1 MLGLGL
7 HSAKSSL
14 ASAKKSYL
22 PAENTVAWYNEQSI
36 SSFSVYQYPD
46 TILDMSGNGYHLE
59 QPDATKRPQVYPVS
73 VLKGLLFTNDTLF
86 ESNHPVLRG
95 NTNFTIMYAGGNFQ
109 QYHTAIYIGD
119 DDVPD
124 NTSSFRLGKTSSAPH
139 RLRGIVGD
147 NANGAHDTN
156 IPFRF
161 NGFKDIVYAYKN
173 GTDSSD
179 IHLGMDNGA
188 VITDE
193 QFSISGLDLSF
204 GDGIGIGTNNP
215 DDPSLTGTGSG
226 WYIYE
231 ILIYDRMLTEDEFE
245 STRKYLRKKWNV

>member
-1 MLGLGL
+1 M
-7 HSAKSSL
+7 KSS
-14 ASAKKSYL
+14 L

-46 TILDMSGNGYHLE
+46 VISDMSGNGYDLE
-59 QPDATKRPQVYPVS
+59 QPDSGKRPQVYPVYNG
-73 VLKGLLFTNDTLF
+73 LNGLLFTNDTF
-86 ESNHPVLRG
+86 FNSDYPVLRN

-109 QYHTAIYIGD
+109 NYHTAIYIGD
-119 DDVPD
+119 NDVPD
-124 NTSSFRLGKTSSAPH
+124 NTSSFRLGRNSSAPH
-139 RLRGIVGD
+139 KLRGVVGD
-147 NANGAHDTN
+147 NANGSYDTN
-156 IPFRF
+156 ISFRF

-193 QFSISGLDLSF
+193 QFGISGLDLSF

-215 DDPSLTGTGSG
+215 DDPTLTGTGSG

-231 ILIYDRMLTEDEFE
+231 ILVYDRMLTEDEFE

>member
-7 HSAKSSL
+7 HSAKSS
-14 ASAKKSYL
+14 SATKSPL

-36 SSFSVYQYPD
+36 SSFSLFQYPD
-46 TILDMSGNGYHLE
+46 TILDMSGNGYHLD
-59 QPDATKRPQVYPVS
+59 QPDATKRPQVYPVYGD
-73 VLKGLLFTNDTLF
+73 LNGLLFTNDTLY

-95 NTNFTIMYAGGNFQ
+95 NTNFTIMYVGANFQ
-109 QYHTAIYIGD
+109 NYNTAIYIGD

-124 NTSSFRLGKTSSAPH
+124 NTSSFRLGRGTVSVPYT
-139 RLRGIVGD
+139 LRGVVGD
-147 NANGAHDTN
+147 NANGAYETGVRLRLN
-156 IPFRF
+156 S
-161 NGFKDIVYAYKN
+161 FKDIVFAYKD

-179 IHLGMDNGA
+179 IHLGVDNGLL
-188 VITDE
+188 VSSE
-193 QFSISGLDLSF
+193 QFGISGLDLSF

>member
-1 MLGLGL
+1 
-7 HSAKSSL
+7 
-14 ASAKKSYL
+14 
-22 PAENTVAWYNEQSI
+22 
-36 SSFSVYQYPD
+36 
-46 TILDMSGNGYHLE
+46 MSGNGYHLD
-59 QPDATKRPQVYPVS
+59 QPDATKRPQVYPVYGS
-73 VLKGLLFTNDTLF
+73 LNGLLFTNDTLF
-86 ESNHPVLRG
+86 ESTHPVLRG
-95 NTNFTIMYAGGNFQ
+95 NTDFTIMYAGGNFQ
-109 QYHTAIYIGD
+109 NYHTAIYIGD

-124 NTSSFRLGKTSSAPH
+124 NTSSFRLGRNSSAPFK
-139 RLRGIVGD
+139 LKGVVGD
-147 NANGAHDTN
+147 NANGAYDTN

-161 NGFKDIVYAYKN
+161 NGPKDIVYAYKN

-179 IHLGMDNGA
+179 IHLGVDNGA

-193 QFSISGLDLSF
+193 QFGISGLDLSF